1 MLKDS
6 YISVSELRTK
16 TKKIFQKLPSQNK
29 MFVMNNNKPTWVLLS
44 VESYERLINDPDWV
58 TLTKDETKE
67 LEAIKKND
75 DFLSEEEFFSE
86 LNK

>member
-6 YISVSELRTK
+6 YISVSELRTQ
-16 TKKIFQKLPSQNK
+16 TKKIFQKLKAQNK

-44 VESYERLINDPDWV
+44 VESYERLISDPNWV
-58 TLTKDETKE
+58 KLTKSEAKE
-67 LEAIKKND
+67 LENIKKND